1 MRLPI
6 TIFLVF
12 TALTIA
18 VTGFWESVAESIFPS
33 TVWGLYSRSFFENVL
48 VEAHGT
54 IVDLFVVGVLL
65 YWFQKRQSTEEEIL
79 RNQEILGD
87 LRYYRAPDGSFR
99 TLGSVRRLLELGV
112 TKLHLSEMAFNDLEI
127 KDLQLKECN
136 LHAVVFTNSR
146 LQHVVFDACNC
157 DAAIFAGSKLEH
169 VTAHRS
175 SFRRAKFQDATL
187 KGINFTSCQIE
198 AANFTNANLRSA
210 NFRGVD
216 CRDVNF
222 NNADLR
228 SANFIGAQHLTCQM
242 LAVAKSIQALK
253 SDDPKIQA
261 LVAAA

>member
-12 TALTIA
+12 TAITVAL
-18 VTGFWESVAESIFPS
+18 TGFWPLVAESIFPL

-54 IVDLFVVGVLL
+54 IVDFFVVGVLL
-65 YWFQKRQSTEEEIL
+65 YWFQKRQSNKEEIL

-87 LRYYRAPDGSFR
+87 LRSYRAPDSSFR
-99 TLGSVRRLLELGV
+99 TLGSVRRLLKLGV

-136 LHAVVFTNSR
+136 LHAIVFTNSR

-187 KGINFTSCQIE
+187 KGIDFTSCQIE

-222 NNADLR
+222 HNADLR
-228 SANFIGAQHLTCQM
+228 SANFIGARHLTCQM
-242 LAVAKSIQALK
+242 LAGAKSIQALK
-253 SDDPKIQA
+253 SDDPMIQA
-261 LVAAA
+261 LVVAT